1 MTPINTIPD
10 CLKEFIGVRCLTVN
24 PKSGLWIN
32 DLPGI
37 NLQYAAD
44 IVDSDGN
51 SGLLFLRDKIEFATR
66 LVLEEIAI
74 ASTRF
79 FRINSIVDQIHVG
92 EWATTNLTPSAGD
105 RGVQVVT
112 NKSRLLRLRINQVK
126 VKTAQANYSHSFYIE
141 PAGGNTETFNF
152 TTDANGEAL
161 VVTNF
166 YTDSDTAYV
175 LMDNSTINVNN
186 SVVKNGCGC
195 SSKSNKHIT
204 ARGWNG
210 IGVSNSTYGIQVD
223 ATAECSYNELGC
235 IISSKLPFLI
245 LYRAG
250 IEIIKEGITSD
261 RLNSM
266 TLLDTD
272 KAAYLIKDFTSEYE
286 KYLKGVIDGLPEL
299 FKRLDDCCIVCNQS
313 RYIIGKP

>member
-10 CLKEFIGVRCLTVN
+10 CLTDFIGVRCLTSN

-51 SGLLFLRDKIEFATR
+51 SGLLFLRDKIDFATR
-66 LVLEEIAI
+66 LVLEEIAM
-74 ASTRF
+74 AATPF

-92 EWATTNLTPSAGD
+92 EWATTNLPSYSGD
-105 RGVQVVT
+105 RGVRVIT

-126 VKTAQANYSHSFYIE
+126 VKLANANFSHGFYID
-141 PAGGNTETFNF
+141 ATDGNIETFNF

-161 VVTNF
+161 VITNF

-175 LMDNSTINVNN
+175 LMDDTGISVNN
-186 SVVKNGCGC
+186 SVVKRGCGC
-195 SSKSNKHIT
+195 SSKANKHMT
-204 ARGWNG
+204 ANGWNG
-210 IGVSNSTYGIQVD
+210 IGVSNSTYGLQVD

-245 LYRAG
+245 LYKAG

-286 KYLKGVIDGLPEL
+286 KHLKGVIDGLPEL